1 MTKRLAQCACGQ
13 LKVVCDGEPSLVSV
27 CHCRDCQRRTGSAF
41 GIAAFY
47 DAEAVEISGASK
59 AFVRP
64 SDTGFP
70 VTFRFC
76 PECGTSLYWLPA
88 RKPGQF
94 AVAAGAFADPDFPAP
109 AKSAYTERRHP
120 WLNWVNDP
128 E

>member
-1 MTKRLAQCACGQ
+1 MTKRSAQCACGQ
-13 LKVVCDGEPSLVSV
+13 LQAVCNGEPSLVSV

-47 DAEAVEISGASK
+47 DAERVEISGASK
-59 AFVRP
+59 TFTRP

-70 VTFRFC
+70 VTFHFC

-88 RKPGQF
+88 RKPGQI
-94 AVAAGAFADPDFPAP
+94 AIAGGAFADPGFPAP
-109 AKSAYTERRHP
+109 TKNAYPERRLP
-120 WLNWVNDP
+120 WVTDP

>member
-13 LKVVCDGEPSLVSV
+13 LHVACDGEPLLVSV
-27 CHCRDCQRRTGSAF
+27 CHCCDCQRRTGSAF

-47 DAEAVEISGASK
+47 DVQAVRVSGASK
-59 AFVRP
+59 SFTRP
-64 SDTGFP
+64 SETGFP
-70 VTFRFC
+70 VTFHFC

-88 RKPGQF
+88 RKPGQI

-109 AKSAYTERRHP
+109 AKSTYTERRHS
-120 WLNWVNDP
+120 WLTWVIDP